1 MKNNFEK
8 KKLYSF
14 DKNYSSNVFFK
25 TPDKYREIE
34 KFSNLSEQIIT
45 TGSNFSY
52 SPVAFGNGSL
62 SLILKK
68 FNRILNFDPEKKE
81 ITVESGIVLS
91 EFLNFLLKYDLW
103 IPQIPGYPFITLGG
117 AVATNS
123 HGKSCG
129 THGTIRNSVKSILL
143 FHKKNGWLE
152 LSEKENKD
160 IFDLTIGGLGLTGTI
175 VNITFR
181 LSELKQK
188 QFITTSNEVTSI
200 KDCIELIK
208 KNNFDDTFIYSWN
221 RADNEKDFGKGF
233 VFKNIIN
240 KNSSKNF
247 KRLPE
252 NRKNN
257 FFLPPFS
264 LWNKSTI
271 RAANIIYSIFN
282 KFLKNKKNEEIE
294 KVIFPFFGKENYFN
308 FFGKKGFL
316 EIQLLISQD
325 NIQQFLD
332 EFKKLYKIYKPT
344 IALFSLKNMSGKH
357 NLIRF
362 EDNKVC
368 ITFDFIRNKSSL
380 MFLNEVDK
388 LYSKYEILPSIIKD
402 SRINKDIFYK
412 TYKYA
417 SEFKKKL
424 FEFDKKR
431 IYKSEVSKRL
441 EL

>member
-188 QFITTSNEVTSI
+188 KFITTSNEVTSI

-308 FFGKKGFL
+308 FFGQRGFI
-316 EIQLLISQD
+316 ESQLLISHKK
-325 NIQQFLD
+325 LD
-332 EFKKLYKIYKPT
+332 EFFEEFLNLYKLHNPIIP
-344 IALFSLKNMSGKH
+344 LFSIKNMSGKQEY
-357 NLIRF
+357 LRF
-362 EDNKVC
+362 EDNKLC
-368 ITFDFIRNKSSL
+368 ITFDYVNNKL
-380 MFLNEVDK
+380 NKKFLNEIDK
-388 LYSKYEILPSIIKD
+388 LCIRYEVLPSVIKD
-402 SRINKDIFYK
+402 SRLNKK
-412 TYKYA
+412 TFDSCYIHA
-417 SEFKKKL
+417 QEFRDKL
-424 FEFDKKR
+424 NSFDRER
-431 IYKSEVSKRL
+431 IYKSELSKRL
-441 EL
+441 EI